1 LNYWRVASYGYP
13 SPFDGPKPKLTWDLL
28 RSFDDN
34 RSYNEVKA
42 IWGESTSNRM
52 SAHAVESRKS
62 SFEEFGLLYV
72 ETGSDIVNIT
82 PGGRQLIDAGAAGN
96 VEEFAWIGLSLLA
109 RFPLAGP
116 PRSRRTANDEVGFPI
131 YGFLMTALCEL
142 DDFLWFEELL
152 QVVATATSTDEA
164 REAIEL
170 VTLSRADPAAYPTL
184 RDIPD
189 TRGAPY
195 NSMNQIL
202 NHVGL
207 AGLTLTSE
215 REVSPYSGEFSRRA
229 IVRAEY
235 RELFRLVTGSR
246 ALAEVG
252 EDCAPNGQFIDR
264 LANVPA
270 ASNETEYFQYLGA
283 AVPPLADS
291 RSALAAVL
299 PEVLFG
305 DESVSVLTE
314 RVHYEQIEDGVK
326 GDLALLCR
334 LSRNQRLVLSHD
346 REWTYRVR
354 DKTRNESGGVDVKI
368 TRSKP
373 LVDLEYVLP
382 HFATGAQND

>member
-1 LNYWRVASYGYP
+1 MNYWRVASYGYP
-13 SPFDGPKPKLTWDLL
+13 SPFDGPKPKLTWDIL
-28 RSFDDN
+28 RSFDEH

-42 IWGESTSNRM
+42 IWGESTTNRM

-62 SFEEFGLLYV
+62 SFEEFGLLFV
-72 ETGSDIVNIT
+72 ETGSDLVNIT
-82 PGGRQLIDAGAAGN
+82 PGGRQLIDAGAAGS
-96 VEEFAWIGLSLLA
+96 VEQFAWIGLSLLA

-142 DDFLWFEELL
+142 DDYLWFEELL
-152 QVVATATSTDEA
+152 QVVATCTSTDEA
-164 REAIEL
+164 RAAI
-170 VTLSRADPAAYPTL
+170 TLLTSSRADPAAHPLL
-184 RDIPD
+184 RNIPD

-207 AGLTLTSE
+207 AGLTITSE

-229 IVRAEY
+229 VVRSEY
-235 RELFRLVTGSR
+235 RELLRLVTGSR
-246 ALAEVG
+246 ALADAAD
-252 EDCAPNGQFIDR
+252 DCAPNGQFIDR
-264 LANVPA
+264 LANVPV
-270 ASNETEYFQYLGA
+270 ASSEAEYFQYLGA
-283 AVPPLADS
+283 EVPLLSDS
-291 RSALAAVL
+291 RSSLAAVL

-314 RVHYEQIEDGVK
+314 RVHYERIEGGIR
-326 GDLALLCR
+326 GDMALLCR

-346 REWTYRVR
+346 SEWTYRIR
-354 DKTRNESGGVDVKI
+354 DKTRNRVGGVDLV
-368 TRSKP
+368 TSRSKP

-382 HFATGAQND
+382 HFANGSTE